1 MRRQLGLA
9 LLAAILLTSGQGV
22 GEAAREALTKQEI
35 EDELMGVTVS
45 GVIEGTGL
53 DWRECIDREGRT
65 LYSVEGER
73 TRQGRI
79 LVTEGGLAC
88 FSYGAIASCF
98 TVVRDGPYYAL
109 VDAVDRF
116 LIHRIERP
124 VRRCTGKNDA
134 IS

>member
-1 MRRQLGLA
+1 MQRRLGGA
-9 LLAAILLTSGQGV
+9 LLAAILLAPGLSLA
-22 GEAAREALTKQEI
+22 EIMTKEEI

-45 GVIEGTGL
+45 GIIEGTDL
-53 DWRECIDREGRT
+53 NWRECIDREGDT
-65 LYSVEGER
+65 FYEVEGER
-73 TRQGRI
+73 ARQGRI
-79 LVTEGGLAC
+79 LVTENGLAC

-124 VRRCTGKNDA
+124 VRRCTGASDA